1 MFSTDNL
8 KALAKRNSTTVSALR
23 TQARDLGLAVSYSKD
38 RRTWF
43 LDESATTVCMFN
55 EFVSA

>member
-1 MFSTDNL
+1 MFATDNL
-8 KALAKRNSTTVSALR
+8 KALAKRNDSSVSALR
-23 TQARDLGLAVSYSKD
+23 GQAHDLGLVVNYSAA

-43 LDESATTVCMFN
+43 LDESATTVRAFN